1 MTTATLTLDLTQAF
15 SGIKNQWLSDT
26 KVLSQ
31 DIEASKS
38 YSDGAMFNSSDRGRV
53 AIFIDG
59 SHLFYTASQ
68 LSLDIDYAKLL
79 DRLAEGAPVLRTFFY
94 TADEKQRCFLARMR
108 QQGYHLGTQN
118 LFQLPNRVKSSHLH
132 QQIDADIKIL
142 AGYYDTAVLVSGDE
156 ELAYTVKAVRRQGV
170 RVEVVSW
177 RDLTSDKLREA
188 ADSYVDIGTIK
199 KDIQTNVNFDLIE
212 QLMAA

>member
-15 SGIKNQWLSDT
+15 SGIKKQWLSDT
-26 KVLSQ
+26 NVLGQ
-31 DIEASKS
+31 NIETPGS
-38 YSDGAMFNSSDRGRV
+38 YSNGAIFNSSDRGRV

-68 LSLDIDYAKLL
+68 LSLDMDYAKLL

-94 TADEKQRCFLARMR
+94 TANEQQRRFLARMR
-108 QQGYHLGTQN
+108 QKGYHAGTQN
-118 LFQLPNRVKSSHLH
+118 LIQFPTPVKSINLH

-142 AGYYDTAVLVSGDE
+142 AGYYDTAVLVSGEE

-177 RDLTSDKLREA
+177 RDMTSDKLRNA
-188 ADSYVDIGTIK
+188 ADCYVDIETIK
-199 KDIQTNVNFDLIE
+199 KDIQTDVNFDFIE
-212 QLMAA
+212 EWMAA